1 MRTNGTRLSPGQG
14 WVLALTSAASLMV
27 SLDVQVVATA
37 LPVIRLQ
44 LHASLAVLEWTV
56 NAYTLSFA
64 VLLLTGAALGE
75 RLGRRRML
83 AVGVGLFTAASAAC
97 ALAPDAAALVA
108 ARAVQGA
115 GAALMLPLALA
126 LLSAAFPPQRR
137 AWALG
142 IFSSVTGIAVLAGP
156 VVGGAVTQGLTWP
169 WIFWLNVPIGLIMIP
184 LILTRIPA
192 TERARASLDP
202 VGLILATGGALG
214 IVWALIRADG
224 LGWGSPE
231 IAATLAA
238 GIVLAVAFV
247 AWELRAPDPMVPLRL
262 FRSRPI
268 AAGNAA
274 AFCVFAMLLA
284 MVFFM
289 AQFLETGLGYG
300 PLGAG
305 LRLLPGWATLTLIAP
320 FTGALISRVG
330 ERPLV
335 AGGLIVVA
343 GALTWIALI
352 ARPGPALLA
361 PGRAAAAGGL
371 RGLGGDTRHDERGDD
386 LGTVRRHR
394 PGVRHPQHAPPARRG
409 VRRRDLRRR
418 LRRPRRLRFARDVR
432 SRLRPGHGR
441 LRRPG
446 PARRGRRPGHPR
458 SASRGYI
465 TCPRPELRTEDRDQ
479 EITMQQSLI
488 RYRTKPDQAAAN
500 EELVRAVYAE
510 LHRTRPDGFRYATLK
525 LDDQVT
531 FVHIVQSEHD
541 PSPIL
546 AVKAF
551 GEFQAGV
558 RDRCDQPPVQQA
570 FTEVGSYRFF
580 T

>member
-184 LILTRIPA
+184 LILARIPA
-192 TERARASLDP
+192 AERARASLDP

-224 LGWGSPE
+224 LGW
-231 IAATLAA
+231 
-238 GIVLAVAFV
+238 
-247 AWELRAPDPMVPLRL
+247 
-262 FRSRPI
+262 
-268 AAGNAA
+268 
-274 AFCVFAMLLA
+274 
-284 MVFFM
+284 
-289 AQFLETGLGYG
+289 AQ
-300 PLGAG
+300 P
-305 LRLLPGWATLTLIAP
+305 
-320 FTGALISRVG
+320 
-330 ERPLV
+330 
-335 AGGLIVVA
+335 
-343 GALTWIALI
+343 
-352 ARPGPALLA
+352 
-361 PGRAAAAGGL
+361 
-371 RGLGGDTRHDERGDD
+371 
-386 LGTVRRHR
+386 
-394 PGVRHPQHAPPARRG
+394 
-409 VRRRDLRRR
+409 
-418 LRRPRRLRFARDVR
+418 
-432 SRLRPGHGR
+432 
-441 LRRPG
+441 
-446 PARRGRRPGHPR
+446 
-458 SASRGYI
+458 
-465 TCPRPELRTEDRDQ
+465 
-479 EITMQQSLI
+479 
-488 RYRTKPDQAAAN
+488 
-500 EELVRAVYAE
+500 
-510 LHRTRPDGFRYATLK
+510 
-525 LDDQVT
+525 
-531 FVHIVQSEHD
+531 
-541 PSPIL
+541 
-546 AVKAF
+546 
-551 GEFQAGV
+551 
-558 RDRCDQPPVQQA
+558 
-570 FTEVGSYRFF
+570 
-580 T
+580 